1 MISDLLMLISPKR
14 SFTCVVSQ
22 PKCLCIISSSIRA
35 RKKNFSATHRKSILC
50 LSDEDDGRV
59 LAVGGCGRRRLGRWR
74 ACRGGRRGGGAR
86 SGWDSVRGD
95 GRGRCRSR
103 RQDSS
108 RVGGRWWRGIGVRLD
123 SCRRRGLCIDRWARD
138 GSRVRD
144 SVSQS
149 DHHT

>member
-1 MISDLLMLISPKR
+1 INYDQVLLSEFKTFDAWVFFRRRGFNASSTCAAKTWHPRTDLTDDLRPIDAHLSQR

-103 RQDSS
+103 RQ
-108 RVGGRWWRGIGVRLD
+108 
-123 SCRRRGLCIDRWARD
+123 
-138 GSRVRD
+138 
-144 SVSQS
+144 
-149 DHHT
+149 